1 MSTIEI
7 KIAEYNEEIRLAH
20 NEVKEIK
27 GMGIYAGLSDEKK
40 IEFILSKEAI
50 ILSNEALILSNK
62 KLMNTLLQQKSGKN
76 NCNLVLHMVALCGYL
91 FS

>member
-27 GMGIYAGLSDEKK
+27 GMGIYAGLSDEK
-40 IEFILSKEAI
+40 I